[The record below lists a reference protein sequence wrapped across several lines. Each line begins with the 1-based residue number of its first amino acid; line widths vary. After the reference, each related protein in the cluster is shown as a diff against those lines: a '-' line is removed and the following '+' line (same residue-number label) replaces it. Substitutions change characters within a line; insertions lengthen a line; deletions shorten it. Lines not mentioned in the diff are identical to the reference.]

1 MRLPAKRGIEPKRS
15 ITFDKAQLR
24 PGRIS
29 ILKSIME
36 KRILTAY
43 KEQIDKIIPISQ
55 EIWYEIETVLR
66 KRELKKDEFVVKE
79 HQKFNLEIFVHKGV
93 IRGFY
98 GSGAGEEINISF
110 YQDNELICPYFAR
123 TTNERSNINLQA
135 ITPAI
140 IFEIEQDTMKTI
152 RHKYLEL
159 IKYSSFVVENE
170 LKRKT
175 QHEIFLL
182 IKDAEERYQMF
193 QTMYPFLE
201 NRIPQYHIAS
211 YLRITPVSL
220 SRLRKKLSKK

>member
-1 MRLPAKRGIEPKRS
+1 M
-15 ITFDKAQLR
+15 D
-24 PGRIS
+24 
-29 ILKSIME
+29 

-43 KEQIDKIIPISQ
+43 KEQIDKIILISQ
-55 EIWYEIETVLR
+55 EIWYEIEAVLR
-66 KRELKKDEFVVKE
+66 KRELKKDEFIVKE

-98 GSGAGEEINISF
+98 SSGSGEEINYSF

-123 TTNERSNINLQA
+123 TMNGRSNINLQA

-193 QTMYPFLE
+193 QTMYPYLE